1 MSGDE
6 YGKAMKALARDVRMD
21 PATAARIEQDLVSV
35 MASRGAAQPPSSPD
49 MEHAPWHPPVA
60 GKRISVTWHPWLP
73 AAAAIVLVVGSVFA
87 WRLNRP
93 LVIVEKRAVPSP
105 SSQATPAI
113 PPHTIDH
120 DAVPLTVSASH
131 PARHVPIGKASPK
144 VNVVK
149 PSGFV
154 ELPWSAGL
162 PAFES
167 GEIVRMEVPVASLP
181 AYGIDISSG
190 GGRPVEADILI
201 GQDGLARA
209 VRLVTNSARS
219 VQ

>member
-6 YGKAMKALARDVRMD
+6 YGKAMKALARDVKMD
-21 PATAARIEQDLVSV
+21 PATAARIEQDLASA
-35 MASRGAAQPPSSPD
+35 MASRGAAQPPSSAGMKRVPRQP
-49 MEHAPWHPPVA
+49 ALA

-87 WRLNRP
+87 WRLSRP
-93 LVIVEKRAVPSP
+93 LVIVEKRAVPPP
-105 SSQATPAI
+105 SSQATPAT
-113 PPHTIDH
+113 PKQTIDH
-120 DAVPLTVSASH
+120 DAVPLAVTVSH
-131 PARHVPIGKASPK
+131 PARHVPVRKAAPK
-144 VNVVK
+144 VNVVR

-190 GGRPVEADILI
+190 AGRPVEADILI

-209 VRLVTNSARS
+209 IRLVTSTARS
-219 VQ
+219 AQ

>member
-6 YGKAMKALARDVRMD
+6 YGKAMKALARDVKMD
-21 PATAARIEQDLVSV
+21 PATAARIEQDLASA
-35 MASRGAAQPPSSPD
+35 MASRGAAHPPSG
-49 MEHAPWHPPVA
+49 MKHVPWHPALA
-60 GKRISVTWHPWLP
+60 GKRIGVTWHPWLL

-87 WRLNRP
+87 WRLSRP
-93 LVIVEKRAVPSP
+93 LVIVEKWAVPSA
-105 SSQATPAI
+105 SSQATPAT
-113 PPHTIDH
+113 PSQTIDH
-120 DAVPLTVSASH
+120 DAVPLAVTVSH
-131 PARHVPIGKASPK
+131 PARHVPIRKASPK
-144 VNVVK
+144 VNVVR

-190 GGRPVEADILI
+190 AGRPVEADILI

-209 VRLVTNSARS
+209 IRLVTSTARS
-219 VQ
+219 AQ

>member
-6 YGKAMKALARDVRMD
+6 YGKAMKALARDVKMD

-35 MASRGAAQPPSSPD
+35 MASRGAAQPPSSPGRKP
-49 MEHAPWHPPVA
+49 APWHPSLA
-60 GKRISVTWHPWLP
+60 GKRITITWHPWLP
-73 AAAAIVLVVGSVFA
+73 AAAAIVLAVGSVFA

-93 LVIVEKRAVPSP
+93 TVPGDVAV
-105 SSQATPAI
+105 T
-113 PPHTIDH
+113 PPHS
-120 DAVPLTVSASH
+120 APVAAARPLTETIGHDGVSSAVVSH
-131 PARHVPIGKASPK
+131 PARHVPIRKTSPK

-154 ELPWSAGL
+154 ELPGSAGL

-209 VRLVTNSARS
+209 MRLVTNSARS